1 MEVSILGCAV
11 CEGDCGLQKVPSLLR
26 VTWHPSAAAKV
37 DINLTE
43 MQTKFVKETTTTT
56 TTTQTVSS
64 NGAVTRKVHTA
75 TSVRLVERDIQ
86 KQQELIPAVS
96 SELLLDTDEGDEND
110 SPEFVSSEVPHDSEL
125 VLPVLKN
132 IGMTSVDITDP
143 SLPNVAETPYD
154 PLAMTTLG
162 LPLSFVK
169 DFIIESGGSDAFQNL
184 TTTDVCQKLVQ
195 PLTAHTRRSMIDT
208 LIIEGRGDVVSE
220 AKWFV
225 SHAWKYQFL
234 DVIDAL
240 TDFAAKKAIPSEEFI
255 IWFDLFSN
263 SQHETANKPFE
274 WWENTFMSAIKKM
287 GQVVMVLIP
296 WSEPVPLTRAW
307 CIFEIYS
314 TVKTG
319 SVFDVA
325 MPSSDQAG
333 FIGALRHN
341 PRAFYDVISRF
352 QSRNAEATNPV
363 DKDRIFQVIAETVGF
378 NTLDS
383 MVLDVFREWAESL
396 MSWMVD
402 YLTEIKAESKGTLL
416 LQWSLASLY
425 RLNGKLALAFDLH
438 HSVYQ
443 TRLKMLGPDHLDTL
457 VSMNNMIECAL
468 ESPDTSKMK
477 NEMDYVALME
487 ECLATAKRA
496 LGIDHIFTLL
506 AMYNMASI
514 YLEQGKLDKSEAVLS
529 ECLEWRM
536 KILGTLDPETLRTME
551 RLATVYAR
559 MNMTG
564 KAESFYLRTIE
575 LFEDQY
581 GSNHVDGLTYST
593 SLVNLYRDSKQTEK
607 AIKLCE
613 EITPKYRSLL
623 GDANSTTQESMKT
636 LAELY
641 NDVGE
646 YDKASSLFQDILAS
660 VAKGDGIDTRTSLS
674 VMSYLADTLQSQGQ
688 LEESIEMHKDCWA
701 RTRTLLGDNH
711 QDTIASV
718 HAIGVSY
725 YYLGKYEESLPY
737 LLESCEKKKVLLGK
751 THEDTLTGMNVTGV
765 ILSKLERYEEAEK
778 ILLECLEGRRE
789 TLGAD
794 NPSTLITMN
803 VLGSVYIE
811 MDRPQEALQ
820 VLVEVYNGRMRLFG
834 QENPATITTMALLS
848 QALDKMPKKQEEE
861 NTEDVVLDKY
871 DQGMELYQDGKRE
884 DGVELMK
891 QYLAENPE
899 EFENDE
905 QGHLG
910 RFTTTGII
918 LAQIGNLDESES
930 MLTEAVRLWRNV
942 IERET
947 MENLHPSFL
956 NCFNSL
962 GSVKSSLGKRAEE
975 EGDRET
981 AAIKYAES
989 EALFT
994 EAHEGRR
1001 KLLGEDAQATMDSA
1015 NGIRNAQ
1022 VDLLLLSD
1030 PQDLESKFLKVT
1042 KLFNL
1047 GSLQADDLID
1057 GLVAE
1062 SQSLPESDLLAIRIQ
1077 MLHADILMQ
1086 DFEKNSPFTASEI
1099 FESCIALLDGS
1110 VGETHPLTLEAL
1122 EKAGQIYMRV
1132 QFYDEADEKFAPLLK
1147 RTAIVH
1153 GEESEEAKRVLRL
1166 LNTSRMGVMAMA
1178 KILPRLAQNGVTES
1192 LTKD

>member
-1 MEVSILGCAV
+1 MGA
-11 CEGDCGLQKVPSLLR
+11 
-26 VTWHPSAAAKV
+26 
-37 DINLTE
+37 TE
-43 MQTKFVKETTTTT
+43 FVKETTTTT
-56 TTTQTVSS
+56 TTTQTVAS
-64 NGAVTRKVHTA
+64 NGAVSTSVRTA
-75 TSVRLVERDIQ
+75 TSVRLLQRDIV
-86 KQQELIPAVS
+86 KHQELTSAVS
-96 SELLLDTDEGDEND
+96 NGLLLDAVEGDETD
-110 SPEFVSSEVPHDSEL
+110 SPESANSEKSHVSHL
-125 VLPVLKN
+125 VLPVLEN
-132 IGMTSVDITDP
+132 IGAASIDNSVADLHSP
-143 SLPNVAETPYD
+143 MVSETPYD

-162 LPLSFVK
+162 LPLSFVQ
-169 DFIIESGGSDAFQNL
+169 DFIKASGGSEAFKNL

-195 PLTAHTRRSMIDT
+195 PLTAHTRRSVVDT
-208 LIIEGRGDVVSE
+208 LIIEGRSDLVSE

-234 DVIDAL
+234 EVIEAL
-240 TDFAAKKAIPSEEFI
+240 TNFAAKKAIPNEEFI

-296 WSEPVPLTRAW
+296 WSEPIPLTRAW

-325 MPSSDQAG
+325 MPLSDQAG
-333 FIGALRHN
+333 LISALRNN
-341 PRAFYDVISRF
+341 PRMFYDLLAKF
-352 QSRNAEATNPV
+352 ESRNAEATNPI

-378 NTLDS
+378 HTLDK
-383 MVLDVFREWAESL
+383 MVLDVFRDWAESL
-396 MSWMVD
+396 MCWIVD
-402 YLTEIKAESKGTLL
+402 YYIQTKSEPERTLL

-425 RLNGKLALAFDLH
+425 RLNGKLDLAFELH
-438 HSVYQ
+438 QSVYQ
-443 TRLKMLGPDHLDTL
+443 ERLKILGPDHVDTL

-477 NEMDYVALME
+477 NEMDCVALME

-496 LGIDHIFTLL
+496 LGVDHTFTLL
-506 AMYNMASI
+506 AMYNMATI
-514 YLEQGKLDKSEAVLS
+514 HLEQGKLEKSEAVLS

-536 KILGTLDPETLRTME
+536 KILGSLDSETLRTTE

-559 MNMTG
+559 MKMTE

-575 LFEDQY
+575 LFEDQH

-593 SLVNLYRDSKQTEK
+593 SLVRLYKDSKQTEK
-607 AIKLCE
+607 AIELCE
-613 EITPKYRSLL
+613 KITPKYRSLL
-623 GDANSTTQESMKT
+623 GDANSATQESMET
-636 LAELY
+636 LAHLY
-641 NDVGE
+641 NGVGE

-701 RTRTLLGDNH
+701 RTRKLFGDNH

-718 HAIGVSY
+718 HAIGVTY

-737 LLESCEKKKVLLGK
+737 LLESCEKKKLLLK
-751 THEDTLTGMNVTGV
+751 KNHEDTLTGMNVTGV
-765 ILSKLERYEEAEK
+765 ILSKLKRYDEAEK
-778 ILLECLEGRRE
+778 ILLECLEGRKE
-789 TLGAD
+789 TLGAAH
-794 NPSTLITMN
+794 PSTLTTMN

-811 MDRPQEALQ
+811 MDRPQDALGI
-820 VLVEVYNGRMRLFG
+820 LMEVYKGRMQLFG
-834 QENPATITTMALLS
+834 QENPATITTMVLLS
-848 QALDKMPKKQEEE
+848 QALDKMPKKDEEK
-861 NTEDVVLDKY
+861 TEDEILDKY
-871 DQGMELYQDGKRE
+871 EQGLNLYQEGKRE
-884 DGVELMK
+884 EGVELMK
-891 QYLAENPE
+891 QFLAENPQD
-899 EFENDE
+899 FEKDE
-905 QGHLG
+905 ISHLS
-910 RFTTTGII
+910 RSTTTAIV

-930 MLTEAVRLWRNV
+930 MLIEAVRLWRIV
-942 IERET
+942 MERET
-947 MENLHPSFL
+947 IESLDPSFL
-956 NCFNSL
+956 NAFNSL
-962 GSVKSSLGKRAEE
+962 GHVKSSLGKRAVG

-981 AAIKYAES
+981 AKIKFEES
-989 EALFT
+989 EALYT

-1001 KLLGEDAQATMDSA
+1001 KLLGEDAKATKESE

-1022 VDLLLLSD
+1022 GELLLLSN
-1030 PQDLESKFLKVT
+1030 PQDLESKFLKVS
-1042 KLFNL
+1042 KVFHL
-1047 GSLQADDLID
+1047 GFLEADSLID

-1062 SQSLPESDLLAIRIQ
+1062 SKALPESDLLAIRIQ
-1077 MLHADILMQ
+1077 MLHADILIQ
-1086 DFEKNSPFTASEI
+1086 DFERNNFTAAEMYERSIE
-1099 FESCIALLDGS
+1099 LLEGS

-1132 QFYDEADEKFAPLLK
+1132 QFYDEADEKFAPLFK
-1147 RTAIVH
+1147 RTTIVY

-1166 LNTSRMGVMAMA
+1166 LNTSRMGVMALA

-1192 LTKD
+1192 LTTE